1 MDITERKQAEEELR
15 RSEAYLSEGQRLS
28 HTGSWVRSVSTG
40 DMFFSQESYRIFGFE
55 PKMEKVT
62 REIFLNR
69 VHPEDRV
76 SMEETIR
83 RARREAIDYETS
95 YRIILDDGSIRNIH
109 ALGHPVKNE
118 TGNLVEF
125 VGTHM
130 DITERKQAEEALRQ
144 AQADLAHVSRV
155 TTMGELTAS
164 LAHEVKQPIAA
175 ACTNANTCLRWLVGD
190 TPNIEEARAAAMRIV
205 KDGKRAA
212 EIISRVGLL
221 FKKGTPQHE
230 LVDVNEVIGEMIV
243 LLRGETT
250 RYSISMRTELAE
262 DLPPII

>member
-109 ALGHPVKNE
+109 A
-118 TGNLVEF
+118 
-125 VGTHM
+125 
-130 DITERKQAEEALRQ
+130 
-144 AQADLAHVSRV
+144 
-155 TTMGELTAS
+155 
-164 LAHEVKQPIAA
+164 
-175 ACTNANTCLRWLVGD
+175 
-190 TPNIEEARAAAMRIV
+190 
-205 KDGKRAA
+205 
-212 EIISRVGLL
+212 
-221 FKKGTPQHE
+221 
-230 LVDVNEVIGEMIV
+230 
-243 LLRGETT
+243 
-250 RYSISMRTELAE
+250 
-262 DLPPII
+262 